1 MIGKRMLVSMIGLM
15 TALAHPLR
23 ADLPEVMDRVPADAR
38 VMVVIP
44 SVNALDEASAQLLVA
59 MEQPEASTLKQ
70 VLRVLGVAG
79 AIDPKRPAAA
89 FWSPGGGEGA
99 APVLA
104 MLVPTHDAARALES
118 VKAKKVG
125 AAGGAGGAG
134 GTGAAEVW
142 SFDAGGR
149 TWFMRAAG
157 ATEML
162 VGIDPASVRNFQVV
176 TGQMEA
182 HRRAMGAEG
191 VKVGQGAHLFA
202 VGEVEEFR
210 PFIEKWLV
218 KARGATAGLAAP
230 AAQIPGGPAF
240 IEFVGA
246 LSDALVRDGERCVI
260 GARFDGNGAVLDV
273 VTLFAPGSEMD
284 TVSRADRA
292 EKPPA
297 MFASLPAQPF
307 LAAAAIDASHEGLR
321 DLAASAMSSDDT
333 RPRTALDTASG
344 IELAIY
350 EPAGPIVVQG
360 ALSKSLL
367 HWRSEEPAAMGRWFR
382 SYLQSL
388 DGSGGVTV
396 SYDAAAGEYSGVGV
410 DRWAMLLPTGGGQQ
424 TQLMYGQSGSPRGVV
439 AVREKDGYISAAP
452 DELVSN
458 LLAGRAAGMLSSNA
472 MVRDLSA
479 RLPGRP
485 VAACFVN
492 VRPVLMQVMPL
503 LAMMGINID
512 VPLRMAPIAGAV
524 AMEAGSA
531 HVGVFVPSHAIKLGW
546 QMWSATRT
554 PPAPQPAPA
563 GGRG

>member
-1 MIGKRMLVSMIGLM
+1 MTRRWMLVSMIGWM
-15 TALAHPLR
+15 AALAHPLR

-38 VMVVIP
+38 VVVVIP

-104 MLVPTHDAARALES
+104 MLVPTHDAARAMES

-125 AAGGAGGAG
+125 GAG
-134 GTGAAEVW
+134 GTGGAEVW
-142 SFDAGGR
+142 SFEAGGR

-157 ATEML
+157 TTEML
-162 VGIDPASVRNFQVV
+162 VGIDPASVRNFAPV

-182 HRRAMGAEG
+182 HRRAMGEPG
-191 VKVGQGAHLFA
+191 VKVGQEAHLFA
-202 VGEVEEFR
+202 VGEMDEFR
-210 PFIEKWLV
+210 PIIEKWLV
-218 KARGATAGLAAP
+218 KVRGTAAGLAAP

-240 IEFVGA
+240 IEFIGA
-246 LSDALVRDGERCVI
+246 LSDAVVRDAERCVI
-260 GARFDGNGAVLDV
+260 GARFDGNGAVLDI
-273 VTLFAPGSEMD
+273 VTLFTAGSAMD
-284 TVSRADRA
+284 KASRGDREAHDRA
-292 EKPPA
+292 
-297 MFASLPAQPF
+297 MFDSLPAQPF
-307 LAAAAIDASHEGLR
+307 LAAVAIDASHEGVR
-321 DLAASAMSSDDT
+321 DFAASAMSSDDT
-333 RPRTALDTASG
+333 RPRTALDTATG
-344 IELAIY
+344 IELAVY

-367 HWRSEEPAAMGRWFR
+367 HWRSEDPGAMGRWFR

-388 DGSGGVTV
+388 DGAGGVTV
-396 SYDAAAGEYSGVGV
+396 SYDDAAGEYSGVGV
-410 DRWAMLLPTGGGQQ
+410 DRWAMLLPSGGGQQ

-452 DELVSN
+452 DELISN
-458 LLAGRAAGMLSSNA
+458 LLAGRAAGMLASNA

-524 AMEAGSA
+524 AMESGSA

-546 QMWSATRT
+546 QMWSATRV
-554 PPAPQPAPA
+554 PPPPPSQPPPA